1 MKPVCLSDRK
11 SMFRSFVFV
20 SFFASSLALPSIAL
34 AQEGTPQGAST
45 PIRSQRRFALM
56 AEAGWN
62 TLSGVGLQATYHFM
76 PSLSL
81 DMAGGLSASGWKG
94 GARFRYNFLASNFTP
109 FLGAGLMMTGG
120 AGDEP
125 ISLDTNNN
133 RVLARVKPAPFAQVV
148 GGLEFLADG
157 GFCVSATAGYAFA
170 LTQNPEIVS
179 GTPNE
184 AQRQAFQLLY
194 GNGISLGLAL
204 GYAF

>member
-1 MKPVCLSDRK
+1 MKPVRLSDKK

-20 SFFASSLALPSIAL
+20 SFLASSFALPSIAL

-62 TLSGVGLQATYHFM
+62 T
-76 PSLSL
+76 
-81 DMAGGLSASGWKG
+81 
-94 GARFRYNFLASNFTP
+94 
-109 FLGAGLMMTGG
+109 
-120 AGDEP
+120 
-125 ISLDTNNN
+125 
-133 RVLARVKPAPFAQVV
+133 
-148 GGLEFLADG
+148 
-157 GFCVSATAGYAFA
+157 
-170 LTQNPEIVS
+170 PEIVS